1 MASTEDSRQAAMS
14 LQTIEYESLDLE
26 KGEIRLATILPGAF
40 DNPIRLTFQ
49 HVFLPIPEQDLASP
63 IVDSESLISLR
74 KTLPEGWKAE
84 HTVEGRLFFW
94 KNDGSQSSWTHPDP
108 SYPYDPSEFDAKVP
122 LDDSLPDFEALSYCW
137 GERHPEETIYIE
149 TKTPPFTIPAQPNL
163 VKALRHLRYTDRP
176 RTLWIDAICINQYD
190 KVERGRHVARMG
202 SIYALAPR
210 VVAWLGPATPTSDFA
225 LKELERMGRQLEI
238 TPSGGYRAP
247 DADHPEWYQRYPC
260 TPEKREALSHL
271 FWDHA
276 WWQRL
281 WIWQEIMLARSSHS
295 DGAIMQCGNKTV
307 SWYLVRR
314 ALRLLRETVLPD
326 AAMRRGLYPA
336 PAMWLPH
343 AFAATSTRDWDSLSY
358 LMRSTSQSG
367 CTDPRDRVYALL
379 GLVPRRLAEKI
390 VPDYDASAAQVFQDA
405 FMAFLE
411 VNENLILL
419 KFCDSGMRS
428 ETWDGPSWVPDWQ
441 VGVTVTPQQARA
453 AGGTKAVASL
463 VGDGVLGVQG
473 VAAARVGAISQAHWL
488 KDSSHLST
496 AAIFDIIKAWHAVWE
511 ENRPDKSTSIEFFT
525 ALRYGWVWERRNI
538 GVSAR
543 KYGEEYQSLVQRDT
557 EVTDDDLARGHL
569 LEDMVR
575 DEKNCTFFC
584 TEDGLAGMGPVGMKT
599 GEYLAG
605 LNGLRRGS

>member
-1 MASTEDSRQAAMS
+1 M
-14 LQTIEYESLDLE
+14 
-26 KGEIRLATILPGAF
+26 
-40 DNPIRLTFQ
+40 
-49 HVFLPIPEQDLASP
+49 
-63 IVDSESLISLR
+63 
-74 KTLPEGWKAE
+74 
-84 HTVEGRLFFW
+84 
-94 KNDGSQSSWTHPDP
+94 
-108 SYPYDPSEFDAKVP
+108 
-122 LDDSLPDFEALSYCW
+122 
-137 GERHPEETIYIE
+137 
-149 TKTPPFTIPAQPNL
+149 PAQPNL
-163 VKALRHLRYTDRP
+163 VRALRHLRYADRP

-190 KVERGRHVARMG
+190 KTERGRHVARMG

-210 VVAWLGPATPTSDFA
+210 VVAWLGPATPTSNTA
-225 LKELERMGRQLEI
+225 LDELETMGRQLEI

-247 DADHPEWYQRYPC
+247 DADHPDWYQRYPC
-260 TPEKREALSHL
+260 TPEKREALRRL

-281 WIWQEIMLARSSHS
+281 WIWQEIMLARSTAS
-295 DGAIMQCGNKTV
+295 DGAMVQCGARTV

-379 GLVPRRLAEKI
+379 GLVPRRLAARI
-390 VPDYDASAAQVFQDA
+390 VPDYDASAARVYQDA

-411 VNENLILL
+411 VNDNLILL
-419 KFCDSGMRS
+419 KFCDSELRS
-428 ETWDGPSWVPDWQ
+428 EAWDGPSWVPDWQ

-453 AGGTKAVASL
+453 AGGTKAVAGL
-463 VGDGVLGVQG
+463 VEPGVLGVKG
-473 VAAARVGAISQAHWL
+473 VAAARVGAISRTHWL
-488 KDSSHLST
+488 KDSAGLST
-496 AAIFDIIKAWHAVWE
+496 AAIFDIIKAWHGLWE
-511 ENRPDKSTSIEFFT
+511 EHRPEGASSIEFFT
-525 ALRYGWVWERRNI
+525 ALRYGWVGERRNI

-543 KYGEEYQSLVQRDT
+543 EYGDEFKALVERDA
-557 EVTDDDLARGHL
+557 EITDDDLVRGHL

-584 TEDGLAGMGPVGMKT
+584 TEDGLAGMGPVGMAG
-599 GEYLAG
+599 GEYSLVGDDEHGRADLLG
-605 LNGLRRGS
+605 